1 LFFRFC
7 EEVAQVLGLDWV
19 LLFLQGHLHPTTVVW
34 GLRILVVL
42 CSCASLLQ
50 KFREGSSCGGWL
62 RDTELFLQNKMALV
76 LGMSDM
82 FFSS

>member
-1 LFFRFC
+1 
-7 EEVAQVLGLDWV
+7 VTQVLGLDWI

-42 CSCASLLQ
+42 CSCAPLLQ
-50 KFREGSSCGGWL
+50 KFREGSSSGGWL

-76 LGMSDM
+76 LGMSYM
-82 FFSS
+82 YLSS